1 MRKRAFYS
9 TIVYRGSMRSLHLG
23 LILVTLL
30 SACSERGEATSPD
43 ARSPALRAL
52 DVDPTLPTLADPAWV
67 PAASMGTARSEHDAT
82 LLQSGKVLVVGG
94 PDATVEI
101 YDRATDTWSPGAPMS
116 GPRKG
121 QTSTLLPSGKVLVV
135 GGEAALGAT
144 VEIYDPALDTW
155 TLAAPMS
162 VRREGHTATL
172 LPSGKVL
179 VTGGAVHAYSTPPS
193 FVLMAELYDPATD
206 TWTPAAPLAHA
217 RQGSAATLLPNG
229 TVLIADGTF
238 EPEPP
243 GSCEIYD
250 PGSNTFSPTGALLT
264 PHVTPRAALLQNGK
278 VLVAG
283 GDGNWFKHDPL
294 PASNVAE
301 IYDPA
306 TGVWTFA
313 ATMINSHA
321 WHTATL
327 LPSGKVLIA
336 GGASYYGWL
345 PYPIG
350 KLELSEVYDPA
361 TDTWTSAGSMG
372 VIRDW
377 HTATLLTNGEVLLAG
392 GWTTNPF
399 NVNQPA
405 LLATSTQVF
414 STFANGGACNAPGA
428 CVSGFCVDG
437 VCCDTACN
445 AGLCAACTVAK
456 GAPADGTCAPPL
468 TGTPCDDGDP
478 CTTLDTC
485 QAGTCT
491 SGPKDGCGGAGGGAA
506 SSSGSGSN
514 SSGSAAST
522 GGTGGSGGAAST
534 GGSGGAGGAA
544 STSGSGGAGG
554 SNGAGGRG
562 GAGGGGVSAS
572 STGATTSTGENT
584 SGSGDPWL
592 ARGNGG
598 SISCSQSGSGAGG
611 GAWLGL
617 GLLLLARPR
626 RRR

>member
-1 MRKRAFYS
+1 M
-9 TIVYRGSMRSLHLG
+9 VYRALMRSPHLG

-121 QTSTLLPSGKVLVV
+121 QTTTLLPSGKVLVV

-179 VTGGAVHAYSTPPS
+179 VTGGAVHAYSTPSS
-193 FVLMAELYDPATD
+193 FVLMTELYDPATD
-206 TWTPAAPLAHA
+206 TWTPAAPLAHG
-217 RQGSAATLLPNG
+217 RQGSTATLLPNG

-301 IYDPA
+301 RVVFGNACNLYKKAPQYANPPERRWQQLGAGLEQIAHAANLKRVGLGNAKVAAAGHNQARVRRTLRISQLGFFGADVCESKGGLERAVPPA
-306 TGVWTFA
+306 HSDELRSDA
-313 ATMINSHA
+313 
-321 WHTATL
+321 
-327 LPSGKVLIA
+327 A
-336 GGASYYGWL
+336 GGQSR
-345 PYPIG
+345 
-350 KLELSEVYDPA
+350 
-361 TDTWTSAGSMG
+361 AGQKSRNHG
-372 VIRDW
+372 DRK
-377 HTATLLTNGEVLLAG
+377 ER
-392 GWTTNPF
+392 
-399 NVNQPA
+399 
-405 LLATSTQVF
+405 
-414 STFANGGACNAPGA
+414 
-428 CVSGFCVDG
+428 SGRR
-437 VCCDTACN
+437 
-445 AGLCAACTVAK
+445 
-456 GAPADGTCAPPL
+456 P
-468 TGTPCDDGDP
+468 
-478 CTTLDTC
+478 
-485 QAGTCT
+485 
-491 SGPKDGCGGAGGGAA
+491 
-506 SSSGSGSN
+506 
-514 SSGSAAST
+514 
-522 GGTGGSGGAAST
+522 
-534 GGSGGAGGAA
+534 
-544 STSGSGGAGG
+544 
-554 SNGAGGRG
+554 
-562 GAGGGGVSAS
+562 
-572 STGATTSTGENT
+572 
-584 SGSGDPWL
+584 
-592 ARGNGG
+592 
-598 SISCSQSGSGAGG
+598 SQ
-611 GAWLGL
+611 
-617 GLLLLARPR
+617 R
-626 RRR
+626 